1 MMNILVTGANGQLGS
16 ELKNQALAYSQYK
29 FFFTDIQELD
39 ICKSH
44 DVLKYVQENAIG
56 LIINCAAY
64 TAVDKAETDIEKARL
79 INVDAVNNLVN
90 ACEIVNARLIHVSTD
105 YVFNGEYYKPLSED
119 VEVSPIGVYGITKHQ
134 GEEKVI
140 NASIESIVIRTSW
153 LYSSYGNNFV
163 KTMMRLGAERDELGV
178 IFDQVGTPTYACD
191 LATAIFQVIKRG
203 RKMDESGKIYHFSN
217 EGVASWYDF
226 AIAIMKY
233 AGISC
238 KVKPIKTADY
248 PTPAM
253 RPHYSVLDKSKIKKD
268 FEIEIPYWKESLQ
281 RCIDLIQND

>member
-16 ELKNQALAYSQYK
+16 ELKNQALAYSSYK
-29 FFFTDIQELD
+29 FFFTDIHELD
-39 ICKSH
+39 ICNAQEVMTYVRNN
-44 DVLKYVQENAIG
+44 DVD

-64 TAVDKAETDIEKARL
+64 TAVDKAETDRDKARQ
-79 INVDAVNNLVN
+79 INVEAVNNLVK
-90 ACEIVNARLIHVSTD
+90 ACQSEKSKLIHISTD

-119 VEVSPIGVYGITKHQ
+119 VEVSPIGVYGITKLE
-134 GEEKVI
+134 GERKVI

-178 IFDQVGTPTYACD
+178 IFDQVGTPTYASD
-191 LATAIFQVIKRG
+191 LAAAILQVVKRE

-226 AIAIMKY
+226 AIAIMEL
-233 AGISC
+233 AGVSC
-238 KVKPIKTADY
+238 KVKPIKTEDY
-248 PTPAM
+248 PTPAQ
-253 RPHYSVLDKSKIKKD
+253 RPHYSVMDKTKIKRD
-268 FEIEIPYWKESLQ
+268 FKIEIPYWKDSLKK
-281 RCIDLIQND
+281 CIELMGKR